1 MSFRS
6 ICLNFKLL
14 SCVLLLGA
22 LLMVAASVNA
32 ENSMKKSKKKRSS
45 VVTAK
50 TIKLKE
56 SSKDSINLTLTNGD
70 RVSFPKV
77 IKEWKE
83 TSFIM
88 PSMRSLLD
96 LEDYSGISLYKKL
109 EEQRELEDLS
119 RKFGFDVTDAK
130 YLDLYREVA
139 GWLGTRYRRGGMS
152 RKAVDCSG
160 FTNLI
165 YNQVF
170 DKKLPRVSGEIA
182 RNVAQTVDKDDLEP
196 GDLVFFSTYGRKHIN
211 HVGVYLGSGNFVH
224 ASIKKGVTISTL
236 LEGYYSKAWR
246 KGGRID

>member
-6 ICLNFKLL
+6 ICFNFKLL

-22 LLMVAASVNA
+22 LLMAATSVNA
-32 ENSMKKSKKKRSS
+32 ENSIKSSKKKKASI
-45 VVTAK
+45 VTAK
-50 TIKLKE
+50 TIKLRQ
-56 SSKDSINLTLTNGD
+56 SSKDSIYLTLINGD
-70 RVSFPKV
+70 KVSLPKV

-83 TSFIM
+83 ISFIM
-88 PSMRSLLD
+88 PSMRSLLNIG
-96 LEDYSGISLYKKL
+96 DYSGASLYKKL
-109 EEQRELEDLS
+109 EEQRELEELS
-119 RKFGFDVTDAK
+119 LKFGFDVTDAK

-182 RNVAQTVDKDDLEP
+182 RTVPQTVDKENLEP
-196 GDLVFFSTYGRKHIN
+196 GDLVFFSTYGRKYIN
-211 HVGVYLGSGNFVH
+211 HVGVYLGNGNFVH

-236 LEGYYSKAWR
+236 MEGYYSKAWR
-246 KGGRID
+246 KGGRVD

>member
-1 MSFRS
+1 MSFRY
-6 ICLNFKLL
+6 ICLNLKLL
-14 SCVLLLGA
+14 SCVLLFGT
-22 LLMVAASVNA
+22 LLMAATPMNA
-32 ENSMKKSKKKRSS
+32 ENSIKKSKKKRSS

-50 TIKLKE
+50 TIKLKQ
-56 SSKDSINLTLTNGD
+56 SSKDSINLTLINGD
-70 RVSFPKV
+70 QVALPKV
-77 IKEWKE
+77 VKEWKE

-88 PSMRSLLD
+88 PSMRNLLALD
-96 LEDYSGISLYKKL
+96 DYSGISLYEKL
-109 EEQRELEDLS
+109 QEQRELEELS
-119 RKFGFDVTDAK
+119 RKFGFNVTDTK

-182 RNVAQTVDKDDLEP
+182 RTVPQTIDKENLEP
-196 GDLVFFSTYGRKHIN
+196 GDLVFFSTYGRKYIN
-211 HVGVYLGSGNFVH
+211 HVGVYLGEGNFVH

-236 LEGYYSKAWR
+236 MEGYYSKAWR